1 MTSLFNRLQ
10 FNFDT
15 TKFGTNL
22 DLPEDAINTLE
33 SMATDIELSDWQ
45 LNDMANNNVVTTN
58 YFVNPVANVCNNIT
72 ANLSNLVAAIYT
84 ISSPNVE
91 TVNLLNSAINCIIQL
106 DRFKSHTDN
115 VSGVSE
121 TTASQTIP
129 AYLTAIDT
137 GQTLIT
143 LLNKTDGIAN
153 SLPAYGS
160 LTSLF
165 VANELSSNNA
175 VVGESCEMFINF
187 VYGFSSNISLLT
199 ADSTLIST
207 DTTLLTTDVNTLNL
221 TAINEIKNIIDD
233 FNEFIYNR
241 WSHDW
246 IFYENSVKLMDDYIK
261 ISNLSN
267 IGSAQTYLLENYIGT
282 AKIKTDLSN
291 NNIAITV
298 TEPEQVPTPPSY
310 YEYFN
315 QF

>member
-22 DLPEDAINTLE
+22 DLPEEAINTLE

-45 LNDMANNNVVTTN
+45 LNDMANNNVVPTN
-58 YFVNPVANVCNNIT
+58 YFVNPVANVCNSIT
-72 ANLSNLVAAIYT
+72 ANLSNLVASIYT

-91 TVNLLNSAINCIIQL
+91 TVNLLNSAMNCIIQL

-129 AYLTAIDT
+129 SYLTAIDT

-165 VANELSSNNA
+165 VADELSSNNA
-175 VVGESCEMFINF
+175 VIGESCEIFTNF

-199 ADSTLIST
+199 ADVTVIST

-246 IFYENSVKLMDDYIK
+246 TFYENSVKLMDDYIK

-291 NNIAITV
+291 NNIAIAV